1 MEPLRGPFRMIG
13 LYDGATFK
21 ECLTGLAWPLAQTR
35 AAETLKGEFLQ
46 GQGSAVARYPRR
58 PVRRRARNAAR
69 PAARDRC
76 SMRARAQARLDAME
90 NQRIVLASRPE
101 GWVTPENFDC
111 RRPRCRGRGE
121 GEVLVKNLWLSLD
134 PYMRGRMSDT
144 KSYVKGVG
152 IGEVMV
158 GQTVGEVVE
167 SKHPGFKPGDKA
179 LTQLG
184 WQLYGKAKGEEL
196 NRIDA
201 SRAPLSYYLGVL
213 GMPGMTAYFGLKEI
227 GQPKPGE
234 TLVVSAA
241 SGAVGSV
248 VGQLAKLWD
257 CRAVGIAGGREKCDY
272 VTRKLGFDACVDYKA
287 GRLRED
293 LKEACP
299 KGVDVYFDN
308 VGGEILDLALA
319 RMNLFGRIVVC
330 GTISDYNATEP
341 YRVRNL
347 RAVLVNRLKVQGMIV
362 FDWKERYGEALKAL
376 GGYYAAGKL
385 KTRESV
391 VEGLA
396 NAPQGLISLLKGG
409 NFGKQL
415 VKLA

>member
-1 MEPLRGPFRMIG
+1 
-13 LYDGATFK
+13 
-21 ECLTGLAWPLAQTR
+21 
-35 AAETLKGEFLQ
+35 
-46 GQGSAVARYPRR
+46 
-58 PVRRRARNAAR
+58 
-69 PAARDRC
+69 
-76 SMRARAQARLDAME
+76 ME

-101 GWVTPENFDC
+101 GWVTPENFRLEKGAVPSPKD
-111 RRPRCRGRGE
+111 

-134 PYMRGRMSDT
+134 PYMRGRMSES
-144 KSYVKGVG
+144 KSYVKGVD

-158 GQTVGEVVE
+158 GQTAGEVVE
-167 SKHPGFKPGDKA
+167 SKQPGINPGDKV

-184 WQLYGKAKGEEL
+184 WQLYGTTKEAIKVDG
-196 NRIDA
+196 

-213 GMPGMTAYFGLKEI
+213 GMPGLTAYFGLKEI

-234 TLVVSAA
+234 TVVVSAA

-248 VGQLAKLWD
+248 VGQLAKLWG

-272 VTRKLGFDACVDYKA
+272 VTRELGFDACLDYKA
-287 GRLRED
+287 GNLRDE
-293 LKEACP
+293 LRGTKI
-299 KGVDVYFDN
+299 DVYFDN

-319 RMNLFGRIVVC
+319 RMNLFGRVVVC
-330 GTISDYNATEP
+330 GTISDYNATDP
-341 YRVRNL
+341 YRVKNW
-347 RAVLVNRLKVQGMIV
+347 RAILVNRLKVQGMIV
-362 FDWKERYGEALKAL
+362 FDWKDRYGEALKAL
-376 GGYYAAGKL
+376 GGYLAAGKL

-396 NAPQGLISLLKGG
+396 NAPQGFISLLKGG